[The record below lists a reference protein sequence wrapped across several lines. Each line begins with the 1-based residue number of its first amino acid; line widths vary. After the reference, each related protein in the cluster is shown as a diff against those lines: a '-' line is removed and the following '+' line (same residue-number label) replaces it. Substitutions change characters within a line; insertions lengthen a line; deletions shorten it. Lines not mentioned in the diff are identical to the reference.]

1 MVGTTDR
8 LGWLS
13 STQPRRC
20 RCTSQTIFRCDACI
34 LDITFRIEKVFGV
47 KLGGAERERLW
58 SRHEPADFTVGELYD
73 CVCQKL
79 KEAGQPIPEDGWQK
93 MQDLL
98 VDALGVH
105 DDEVKPSA
113 FLMKDLGAN

>member
-1 MVGTTDR
+1 
-8 LGWLS
+8 
-13 STQPRRC
+13 
-20 RCTSQTIFRCDACI
+20 
-34 LDITFRIEKVFGV
+34 
-47 KLGGAERERLW
+47 
-58 SRHEPADFTVGELYD
+58 VGELYD